1 MLKKVL
7 ASVSALA
14 LALGMIAL
22 VAGPASAH
30 TGTLS
35 VSAVCQNDG
44 TYLVTYSGSTSNVP
58 GSGPGH
64 TATLTVGEIQPVG
77 ATPVGAPA
85 TVRKGVDEFLA
96 RTQADELIVTAMVH
110 DHAARLRSFE
120 ILAELAQTKQA

>member
-64 TATLTVGEIQPVG
+64 TATLTVGEIQPVDG
-77 ATPVGAPA
+77 
-85 TVRKGVDEFLA
+85 R
-96 RTQADELIVTAMVH
+96 H
-110 DHAARLRSFE
+110 DASPNDASQPPDH
-120 ILAELAQTKQA
+120 